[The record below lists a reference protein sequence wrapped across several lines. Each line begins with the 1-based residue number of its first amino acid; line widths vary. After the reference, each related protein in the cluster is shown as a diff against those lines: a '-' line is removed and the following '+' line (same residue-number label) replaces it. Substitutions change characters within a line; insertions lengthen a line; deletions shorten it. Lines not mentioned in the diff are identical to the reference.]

1 MLKPGVVLG
10 MFERAG
16 GILRGH
22 FSLTSGAHSSGY
34 IQSSKVL
41 GYPAYTEPLAAD
53 LADRFREERITCV
66 VGPALGGVVL
76 AYTVARRLQVRAV
89 YAERVQGIL
98 SFGRGFDIGSDDRVL
113 IVEDAAIT
121 GNSVRELIDLVQE
134 AGATVVGVAVLI
146 DRSDGA
152 IDFGVRTE
160 RMAAFQ
166 FDVYDPSDC
175 PLCQQNVPLRRPK
188 HGRL

>member
-1 MLKPGVVLG
+1 MLSPALVIE

-22 FSLTSGAHSSGY
+22 FTLTSGAHSSGY
-34 IQSSKVL
+34 IQSSKLL
-41 GYPAYTEPLAAD
+41 GVPAYTEPLAAD
-53 LADRFREERITCV
+53 LAERFRDESITCV

-76 AYTVARRLQVRAV
+76 AYTVARRLQARAV

-98 SFGRGFDIGSDDRVL
+98 SFGRGFVINPDDRVL
-113 IVEDAAIT
+113 VVEDAIIT
-121 GNSVRELIDLVQE
+121 GSSVREAIEMVRE
-134 AGATVVGVAVLI
+134 TGATVAGVAVLI
-146 DRSDGA
+146 DRSGGA

-160 RMAAFQ
+160 RMAT
-166 FDVYDPSDC
+166 FDFEVYQPEEC
-175 PLCQQNVPLRRPK
+175 PLCKANIPLRRPK

>member
-1 MLKPGVVLG
+1 MLKPALVLE

-34 IQSSKVL
+34 IQSSKVF

-53 LADRFREERITCV
+53 LADRFREEGVTCV

-98 SFGRGFDIGSDDRVL
+98 SFGRGFDIGPEDRVL
-113 IVEDAAIT
+113 IVEDAVIT
-121 GNSVRELIDLVQE
+121 GNSVREIMDLVDE
-134 AGATVVGVAVLI
+134 AGASVVGVAVMI
-146 DRSDGA
+146 DRSAGQ

-160 RMAAFQ
+160 RMATFQ
-166 FDVYDPSDC
+166 FDVYSPDSC